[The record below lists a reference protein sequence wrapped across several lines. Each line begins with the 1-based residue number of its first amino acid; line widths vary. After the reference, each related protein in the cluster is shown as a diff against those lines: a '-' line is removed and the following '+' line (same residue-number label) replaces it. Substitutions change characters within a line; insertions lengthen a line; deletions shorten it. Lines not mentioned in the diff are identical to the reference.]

1 MTSDLIL
8 WLDLETTGNGP
19 DDDIIEL
26 GAVLTDQDY
35 NILTSFERVYRTKR
49 AISVIN
55 PHVLRMHYDN
65 GLWLLT
71 GESIRYA
78 EDPGSE
84 GEILQWLGKA
94 GALKGERFLPLAGSG
109 TSHFDRR
116 YIERDW
122 PSLARR
128 LTYWNLDIGV
138 VRRFMRNWMK
148 PEEFERAF
156 APAPEGVDPKHHRAL
171 SDVMQHIAE
180 ARLYR
185 GFIQSL

>member
-1 MTSDLIL
+1 MVSDFIL

-49 AISVIN
+49 AISVIA
-55 PHVLRMHYDN
+55 PRVLKMHYDN
-65 GLWLLT
+65 GLWLKT
-71 GESIRYA
+71 IEATSYAVDAES
-78 EDPGSE
+78 
-84 GEILQWLGKA
+84 EILAWLGKA
-94 GALKGERFLPLAGSG
+94 GALKGGAASLPLAGSG

-138 VRRFMRNWMK
+138 VRRFMRNWMT
-148 PEEFERAF
+148 EQEFKVAF
-156 APAPEGVDPKHHRAL
+156 TLRPGEADPKHHRAL
-171 SDVMQHIAE
+171 SDVMLHIEE

-185 GFIQSL
+185 GFIQGY